1 MSKHKDTLGSACKNY
16 EEDLVLYYYGDCS
29 EAEGCRVESHLKD
42 CALCHRF
49 LEDLRKFLPHV
60 ARPREFP
67 QTFWDSYY
75 RELLGKLEA
84 VEERR
89 TWWKR
94 PLFSWTL
101 PALGTVGVIILALG
115 LVLAQRN
122 RDQEK
127 IPREILGDEAKV
139 EFFETM
145 DLLESL
151 QLLEAMEDDKTERD
165 AGQKL

>member
-1 MSKHKDTLGSACKNY
+1 MNEHKNKLGSACKTY

-29 EAEGCRVESHLKD
+29 ETEKRRVETHLRD
-42 CALCHRF
+42 CPLCHRF
-49 LEDLRKFLPHV
+49 LEDLRGFLPHM
-60 ARPREFP
+60 ARPAELP

-75 RELLGKLEA
+75 RDLLEKLDA
-84 VEERR
+84 AEERR
-89 TWWKR
+89 SWWKG